1 MTVFWVTAGAL
12 VLASGLA
19 LLLGLRRGGA
29 AAAEPPAAAHDI
41 GVYRDQLAEI
51 ARDAGRGILPAEE
64 AERLRIEVSR
74 RILEADR
81 AARRAGNTAAP
92 GGGRLALPLLLV
104 ALALAGGVWLYSRLG
119 APGYPDM
126 PLQARIAAAER
137 MRAERP
143 SQAEAEAEAP
153 AAQDPQGV
161 SAEFLTLM
169 ERLRATVAER
179 PDDLRGQQLLAQ
191 NEARLGHFDAAAT
204 AQGAVIRLMGG
215 DAGAEE
221 HAALAEILILAAGG
235 YVSPEAEAALTEAL
249 RHDPRDGTARY
260 YSGLMFAQT
269 GRPDRAFTL
278 WRDLLESSPPE
289 APWVAPIRAQIGEMA
304 ARAGV
309 RYDLPAPPDAGPDAA
324 AVEAA
329 AGMSEGDR
337 MAMIEGMV
345 QQLGDRLAREGGP
358 AEEWAKLISSLGVL
372 GQTERAKAVWA
383 EAQGRFA
390 GRAADL
396 AVLRAAA
403 EQAGVAE

>member
-19 LLLGLRRGGA
+19 LLLGLRRGA
-29 AAAEPPAAAHDI
+29 AETAEPPAAAHDI

-51 ARDAGRGILPAEE
+51 ARDAGRGILPADE
-64 AERLRIEVSR
+64 AERLRVEVSR

-81 AARRAGNTAAP
+81 AAQRGDAVATS
-92 GGGRLALPLLLV
+92 GGGRMALPLLLV
-104 ALALAGGVWLYSRLG
+104 ALAMAGGVWLYLRLG

-137 MRAERP
+137 MRVERP

-153 AAQDPQGV
+153 AVPAPQAA
-161 SAEFLTLM
+161 SPEFLSLM

-191 NEARLGHFDAAAT
+191 NEARLGRFAAAAA
-204 AQGAVIRLMGG
+204 AQGAVIRLMGAE
-215 DAGAEE
+215 AGAEE
-221 HAALAEILILAAGG
+221 HAALAEALILAAGG

-249 RHDPRDGTARY
+249 RRDPRNGTARY

-278 WRDLLESSPPE
+278 WSGLLESSPPD
-289 APWVAPIRAQIGEMA
+289 APWMAPLRAQIGDMA

-309 RYDLPAPPDAGPDAA
+309 RYEPPAAGAGPDAA
-324 AVEAA
+324 ALEAA
-329 AGMSEGDR
+329 AGMSETDR
-337 MAMIEGMV
+337 KAMIEGMV
-345 QQLGDRLAREGGP
+345 QQLNDRLAREGGS
-358 AEEWAKLISSLGVL
+358 AEEWAKLISALGVL
-372 GQTERAKAVWA
+372 GESERAQAIWT

-390 GRAADL
+390 GRDADL

-403 EQAGVAE
+403 EQAGVAP